1 MVAQERGGP
10 VDDGDGVLHALG
22 PTERV
27 REHERR
33 PERHLGVVAG
43 DGERLL
49 QVDLARGLAGG
60 GLGHP
65 ELEQEPGTLD
75 GRRRLGQSATQE
87 DRRGLGRPAPR
98 RGARGVHEAP
108 RDRVIAGRL
117 GGQQMLGCVLLPR
130 RLAVH
135 QLGRAAVRQR
145 ALGDRELLVDARAHE
160 RMDEG
165 QRPVGLEDPRR
176 HQRVRRFGRL
186 GEVELGQGGRARQ
199 LGALEHRHRAGEARR
214 GRGQATQAQLDPAAR
229 RARADR
235 LDARRRPRVGAHALR
250 ADGLDQ
256 LADEE
261 RRAAGGAVARGR
273 EGRVGRHAEALLH
286 HPAHGGEAQRRG
298 LDDLGARVGDQ
309 RGQQMRLLALG
320 LGAGG
325 DQQGDLQLLQAG
337 EQIGKEAQRR
347 GVGPVR
353 VVDAEHDQLVRGEVR
368 AQPVEAVQDG
378 ERRVGRRRRRLAL
391 LQRAGQAEHACGQPR
406 RALQ

>member
-1 MVAQERGGP
+1 MLVAKSAQSPVARLSATPASSAGAASSKASAHTSAADAWANHGSSVGWGTVLGPAANGAPGERHADVGRLVGGDGAQRGRGEHLARRVRVVRAAAHGLQAREERGRRVRPQHPRHHREGLQALRRLLVVVAQERGGP
-10 VDDGDGVLHALG
+10 VDDGDGVLQALG
-22 PTERV
+22 ATERV

-33 PERHLGVVAG
+33 PERHLGIVAG
-43 DGERLL
+43 DGQRLL
-49 QVDLARGLAGG
+49 QVDLARGLTRG

-65 ELEQEPGTLD
+65 ELEQEPGTL
-75 GRRRLGQSATQE
+75 GGGRRLGQRATQE
-87 DRRGLGRPAPR
+87 DGRGLGCPAPR

-108 RDRVIAGRL
+108 CDRAIAGRL
-117 GGQQMLGCVLLPR
+117 GGQQMLGRVLLAR

-135 QLGRAAVRQR
+135 QLSRAAVRQR
-145 ALGDRELLVDARAHE
+145 ALGDCEFLVDARAHE

-235 LDARRRPRVGAHALR
+235 LDARRRSRIGAHPLR

-261 RRAAGGAVARGR
+261 R
-273 EGRVGRHAEALLH
+273 
-286 HPAHGGEAQRRG
+286 
-298 LDDLGARVGDQ
+298 
-309 RGQQMRLLALG
+309 
-320 LGAGG
+320 
-325 DQQGDLQLLQAG
+325 
-337 EQIGKEAQRR
+337 
-347 GVGPVR
+347 
-353 VVDAEHDQLVRGEVR
+353 
-368 AQPVEAVQDG
+368 
-378 ERRVGRRRRRLAL
+378 
-391 LQRAGQAEHACGQPR
+391 
-406 RALQ
+406 